1 MSITLTVNSFTPHHS
16 LNPLHLTSHSHYGIS
31 TCQLYLLYSPPT
43 LIQTTP
49 RISLITRSPCFTHSN
64 HHHTKNAMS
73 ETEKTA
79 AQIAREKRQARIK
92 QKAAERMA
100 KITSTV
106 RPTGFDDDADKVVGK
121 ENESTIG
128 GGAGNTDAAAPGVS
142 TATGPT
148 HTVGVASSPAT
159 SATSATMSAP
169 VVVDSE
175 DPPDVDISVDSHHHL
190 PTARNREDP
199 FGSLAMQ
206 SAGPDSDDPF
216 AAMLQ
221 QMLGGEGGQGM
232 PGMGMGQGMGGQPG
246 EGGEPDLSKLMS
258 MMMGGEGGPGGAGAE
273 GNPFAAMGGLG
284 SMMGGAQGAQ
294 GGPQMATPSSSPKK
308 NLFWTILHALTA
320 ILIGLYTVVVFGHKW
335 THFEPYFDSLHAVKP
350 LILFISVQLVLQTA
364 RLVQDKGRLPPDSML
379 LQLASFVPQ
388 PYRGYIESGSR
399 LYKTFNLAKSDFFVV
414 LFVYGLSTIV

>member
-1 MSITLTVNSFTPHHS
+1 
-16 LNPLHLTSHSHYGIS
+16 
-31 TCQLYLLYSPPT
+31 
-43 LIQTTP
+43 
-49 RISLITRSPCFTHSN
+49 
-64 HHHTKNAMS
+64 MS

-100 KITSTV
+100 KITGTV
-106 RPTGFDDDADKVVGK
+106 RPDGFDDADKVVGK
-121 ENESTIG
+121 ENEPTTGSPSADT
-128 GGAGNTDAAAPGVS
+128 GVS
-142 TATGPT
+142 SATGVT
-148 HTVGVASSPAT
+148 HSVGVANAPAT
-159 SATSATMSAP
+159 S
-169 VVVDSE
+169 VVDSE

-190 PTARNREDP
+190 PAARNREDP

-221 QMLGGEGGQGM
+221 QMLGAQGGQGM
-232 PGMGMGQGMGGQPG
+232 GGMPGMGQGMGGQPG
-246 EGGEPDLSKLMS
+246 EGEPDLSKLMS
-258 MMMGGEGGPGGAGAE
+258 MMMGGEGAPGGTGAE
-273 GNPFAAMGGLG
+273 GNPFAGMGGLG
-284 SMMGGAQGAQ
+284 SMMGAQGAQ

-308 NLFWTILHALTA
+308 NLFWTITHALTA
-320 ILIGLYTVVVFGHKW
+320 ILIGLYTVVMFGHKW
-335 THFEPYFDSLHAVKP
+335 TQFEPYFESLHSGKP

-399 LYKTFNLAKSDFFVV
+399 LYKTFNLAKSDFFIVI
-414 LFVYGLSTIV
+414 FVYGLSTVI

>member
-1 MSITLTVNSFTPHHS
+1 
-16 LNPLHLTSHSHYGIS
+16 
-31 TCQLYLLYSPPT
+31 
-43 LIQTTP
+43 
-49 RISLITRSPCFTHSN
+49 
-64 HHHTKNAMS
+64 MS

-100 KITSTV
+100 KITGTV
-106 RPTGFDDDADKVVGK
+106 RPDGFLDDDTDKVVGK
-121 ENESTIG
+121 END
-128 GGAGNTDAAAPGVS
+128 AGSSASVS
-142 TATGPT
+142 AATGPT
-148 HTVGVASSPAT
+148 HSVGVASAPAT
-159 SATSATMSAP
+159 SASSATTATNKSG
-169 VVVDSE
+169 VVDSE

-190 PTARNREDP
+190 PMARDREDP

-221 QMLGGEGGQGM
+221 QMLGGQGGQGM
-232 PGMGMGQGMGGQPG
+232 PGMGQGMGQAGQGGMPG
-246 EGGEPDLSKLMS
+246 MGGEGEPDLSKLMS
-258 MMMGGEGGPGGAGAE
+258 MMMGGEGAPGGGAGGAGGAE
-273 GNPFAAMGGLG
+273 GNPFAGMGGLA
-284 SMMGGAQGAQ
+284 SMMGGAQGGMGAQ
-294 GGPQMATPSSSPKK
+294 GGPGMATPSSSPKK
-308 NLFWTILHALTA
+308 NLFGTILHALTA
-320 ILIGLYTVVVFGHKW
+320 ILIGIYTVVMFGHKW
-335 THFEPYFDSLHAVKP
+335 TRFEPYFESLHSVKP

>member
-1 MSITLTVNSFTPHHS
+1 
-16 LNPLHLTSHSHYGIS
+16 
-31 TCQLYLLYSPPT
+31 
-43 LIQTTP
+43 
-49 RISLITRSPCFTHSN
+49 
-64 HHHTKNAMS
+64 MS

-100 KITSTV
+100 KITGTV
-106 RPTGFDDDADKVVGK
+106 RPDGFPEDDTDKVAGK
-121 ENESTIG
+121 ENDDGSN
-128 GGAGNTDAAAPGVS
+128 ASVAA
-142 TATGPT
+142 ATGPT
-148 HTVGVASSPAT
+148 HSVGVASAPAT
-159 SATSATMSAP
+159 SASTATKS
-169 VVVDSE
+169 VVDSE

-190 PTARNREDP
+190 PMARDREDP

-221 QMLGGEGGQGM
+221 QMLGGQAGQGM
-232 PGMGMGQGMGGQPG
+232 PGMGQGMGMGQGTPGTGG
-246 EGGEPDLSKLMS
+246 EGEPDLSKLMS
-258 MMMGGEGGPGGAGAE
+258 MMMGGEGAPGGAGAGGPE
-273 GNPFAAMGGLG
+273 GNPFAGMGGLA

-294 GGPQMATPSSSPKK
+294 GGPGMATPSSSPKK
-308 NLFWTILHALTA
+308 NLFWTVLHALTA
-320 ILIGLYTVVVFGHKW
+320 VLIGLYTVVMFGHKW
-335 THFEPYFDSLHAVKP
+335 TRFEPYFESLHSVKP